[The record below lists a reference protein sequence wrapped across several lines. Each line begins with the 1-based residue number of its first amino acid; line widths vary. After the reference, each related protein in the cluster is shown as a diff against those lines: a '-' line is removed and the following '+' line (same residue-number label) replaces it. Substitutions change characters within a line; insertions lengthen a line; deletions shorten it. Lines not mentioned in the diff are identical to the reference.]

1 MLGTK
6 VYVKLN
12 VKAYVKNFIKVNTK
26 INFKAKKLFIRFNKT
41 NKYSLVN
48 NVLNKNFVKSIK
60 IS

>member
-1 MLGTK
+1 MR
-6 VYVKLN
+6 
-12 VKAYVKNFIKVNTK
+12 NFIEVNTK
-26 INFKAKKLFIRFNKT
+26 LNFKAKKLFIRFNKT

>member
-1 MLGTK
+1 MR
-6 VYVKLN
+6 
-12 VKAYVKNFIKVNTK
+12 NFIKVNTK
-26 INFKAKKLFIRFNKT
+26 IYFKAKKFFIRFNKT